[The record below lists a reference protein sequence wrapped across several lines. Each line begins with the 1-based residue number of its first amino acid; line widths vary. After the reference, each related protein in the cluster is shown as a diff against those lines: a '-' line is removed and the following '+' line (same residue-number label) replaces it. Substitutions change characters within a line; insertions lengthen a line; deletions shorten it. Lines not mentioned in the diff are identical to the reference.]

1 MTPLPPGRGTEEPQ
15 RPWKLQEK
23 KKRGGGEESGPSEG
37 PRAILQGWGRR
48 QVHKEETV
56 LPPPRLAL
64 ETLRDAEGVN
74 QSGDIRGP

>member
-1 MTPLPPGRGTEEPQ
+1 MTPSPPEVGRKSLNVLGNSRRKKNGGRG
-15 RPWKLQEK
+15 
-23 KKRGGGEESGPSEG
+23 GESGPSEG

-64 ETLRDAEGVN
+64 EALRDAEGVN
-74 QSGDIRGP
+74 QLGDIRGP